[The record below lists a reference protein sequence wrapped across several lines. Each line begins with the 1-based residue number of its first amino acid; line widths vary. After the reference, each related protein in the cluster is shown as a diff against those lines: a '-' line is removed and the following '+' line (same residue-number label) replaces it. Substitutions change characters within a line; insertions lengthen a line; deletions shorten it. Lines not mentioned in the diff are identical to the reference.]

1 MRQQPPNA
9 VATLRTH
16 ALSCCCRL
24 ESISTFNSLAR
35 SLVIP
40 FAAHGTFW
48 LHFALLALL
57 CAQAT
62 PAFVVATNEL
72 PRRTSRQCRDE
83 RVSRRVRQSFGPHS
97 ALVRLSS
104 RLSPLSLL
112 LPLPTLPSL
121 LIVSVIRNDCAF
133 IVYLRSGHGSG
144 LGFAFVL
151 SLAGGGGKGDW
162 GKWQNA

>member
-1 MRQQPPNA
+1 M
-9 VATLRTH
+9 LRLSL
-16 ALSCCCRL
+16 ALSL
-24 ESISTFNSLAR
+24 

-40 FAAHGTFW
+40 FAAHRTFW
-48 LHFALLALL
+48 LHFALLRLL

-97 ALVRLSS
+97 ALVRLS
-104 RLSPLSLL
+104 PLSLL
-112 LPLPTLPSL
+112 LPTLPLLTPL

-133 IVYLRSGHGSG
+133 IVYLRSGHGFG
-144 LGFAFVL
+144 LGFAFVS
-151 SLAGGGGKGDW
+151 SLAGGRGDW

>member
-24 ESISTFNSLAR
+24 ESILTFNSLAR
-35 SLVIP
+35 SLSHSLSLVIP
-40 FAAHGTFW
+40 FAAHRTFW

-144 LGFAFVL
+144 LGFAFVS
-151 SLAGGGGKGDW
+151 SLAGGAGKG
-162 GKWQNA
+162 